1 MRLVAKEE
9 KSGLVK
15 GEKSGAAKNQNHNSL
30 LTASRQLY
38 LRPPP
43 PPLPPPLD
51 SVVVASCKRGLPNRR
66 KKCGCLGV
74 IKPTYSSSF
83 GQESRVTVIEL

>member
-38 LRPPP
+38 LRL
-43 PPLPPPLD
+43 PLPPPLPFSIALLLPRANVVYRIGEKNAPV
-51 SVVVASCKRGLPNRR
+51 SVS
-66 KKCGCLGV
+66 
-74 IKPTYSSSF
+74 
-83 GQESRVTVIEL
+83 